1 MTNKRLLVFDKIEAK
16 ELLRQ
21 KETQEKEQIESK
33 DFKIDLE
40 KIDQNWTIEK
50 LREMKILLHEIYMKN
65 NEKNQF
71 QYLVFLRSDVDENAD
86 IFFQRHQITYMP
98 EATEQKRSKATKV
111 QRPVRLNLIVPRK
124 QFGAEIYQL
133 AHY

>member
-111 QRPVRLNLIVPRK
+111 QRPVRLNLIVPSK

-133 AHY
+133 ADY